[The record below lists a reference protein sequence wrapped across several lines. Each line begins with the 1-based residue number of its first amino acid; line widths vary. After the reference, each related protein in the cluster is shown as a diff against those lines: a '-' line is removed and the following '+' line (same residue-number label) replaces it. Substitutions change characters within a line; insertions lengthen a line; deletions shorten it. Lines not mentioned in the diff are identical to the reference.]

1 MSKLSVALS
10 VTFSKVYLF
19 WSTVREAVGARPMKM
34 DRDADVVAPVGIS
47 GDVFVGVNGEG
58 HQSEANRQI
67 GRNRPCH
74 LNALLGVGCNGR

>member
-34 DRDADVVAPVGIS
+34 DRDATLLLRLASAVTFSSGSTVKVIEAKPIARSVGTDHATS
-47 GDVFVGVNGEG
+47 MRSSV
-58 HQSEANRQI
+58 
-67 GRNRPCH
+67 
-74 LNALLGVGCNGR
+74 